1 MAKEKE
7 AAAASV
13 LEKEAAVEFWEEE
26 DEAATIDLGFRRE
39 RSDGGERRYPMDL
52 FD

>member
-7 AAAASV
+7 AASV
-13 LEKEAAVEFWEEE
+13 LEEEAGAEFWEEE
-26 DEAATIDLGFRRE
+26 DEAATIDLGLGRE